1 MVLVSARMLE
11 IVKHLKQY
19 KITTYKE
26 IEQALGIKERN
37 VRYDIGRI
45 NEILIDNG
53 YDSIIRKGKGVLEI
67 PDNFKID
74 VFETNSEFIYCQEE
88 RSSILLLYLLFDNK
102 KLKLNRIAKDLQIS
116 RSTIKN
122 DFDEV
127 EKMLFTRG
135 FKIEYSDNFI
145 LQGDVR
151 HRFRLMVKELKKYI
165 SLIIYEHHLNKF
177 QTYILTILNHS
188 FNLVNLKDLII
199 LIDEMLEKMNF
210 VLTDEIYNWY
220 VANILCVIWLFENN
234 KKIIFE
240 FNFLQQESKIIN
252 DFITKVEVFLNK
264 KIAYSNKDKVV
275 SFLNYLNLCV
285 KSENNL
291 DMMNIEVIVTD
302 FISAMSL
309 EMGIPF
315 QNDPILIEGLFNHIV
330 PLIQRI
336 KLGVVVDEN
345 VISLLSTKNLEV
357 YEIVLRVI
365 TKIDILKNITNE
377 NEIAYL
383 TIHFIASLKRINRS
397 SCKKVLLVCGH
408 GYGTTTMLKETLLTE
423 YQVEIVDTIPKYK
436 ISSYQDFDD
445 VDIVITT
452 MKLDLNIDYLKVNPI
467 LTELD
472 DRCLINAGIARRTPL
487 SNYYSINKS
496 LDFLTDED
504 RLRVLD
510 VIRQE
515 LGYRDLCKPKKI
527 AKLNDLLNENLI
539 KIIDKDMTWED
550 VIVQSC
556 NIMEDVKAINRNY
569 MESIFETIEQNG
581 FYSIIDGSFA
591 LLHGNCE
598 IGVYKTA
605 MCMIINKKKIRFG
618 KKAVN
623 IVFCLSS
630 KDQKEHIPAIIN
642 LMKLEKTT
650 DFIKNVL
657 KTKTSEEAY
666 KLLVEYER
674 RII

>member
-1 MVLVSARMLE
+1 MLVSARMLE

-19 KITTYKE
+19 KTTTYKE
-26 IEQALGIKERN
+26 IEQALRIKERN
-37 VRYDIGRI
+37 VRYDIDRI
-45 NEILIDNG
+45 NEILIDNN
-53 YDSIIRKGKGVLEI
+53 YAPIIRKGKGILEI
-67 PDNFKID
+67 PDDFKVDI
-74 VFETNSEFIYCQEE
+74 FEINSEFIYCQEE

-102 KLKLNRIAKDLQIS
+102 KLKLNKISKDIQVS

-127 EKMLFTRG
+127 EKLLFERG
-135 FKIEYSDNFI
+135 FNIKYDENFI
-145 LQGDVR
+145 LQGDTR
-151 HRFRLMVKELKKYI
+151 HHLRLMVSELKKYI
-165 SLIIYEHHLNKF
+165 SLIKYEHHLNKF
-177 QTYILTILNHS
+177 QAYILNILNHS
-188 FNLVNLKDLII
+188 FGKIKLKDVIM
-199 LIDEMLEKMNF
+199 LIDEMLEKMNYT
-210 VLTDEIYNWY
+210 LTDETYNWY
-220 VANILCVIWLFENN
+220 VANILCIIWIFEND
-234 KKIIFE
+234 KRISFE
-240 FNFLQQESKIIN
+240 FNFLQKDDQIIN
-252 DFITKVEVFLNK
+252 DFILKVEKLLIK
-264 KIAYSNKDKVV
+264 KIDKNNKNKIIN
-275 SFLNYLNLCV
+275 FLNYLNLCV

-302 FISAMSL
+302 FISGMSL

-357 YEIVLRVI
+357 YEIVSRVI

-383 TIHFIASLKRINRS
+383 AIHFIASLKRINTSNR
-397 SCKKVLLVCGH
+397 KKVLLVCGH

-436 ISSYQDFDD
+436 IASYQNFDD
-445 VDIVITT
+445 IDVIITT

-527 AKLNDLLNENLI
+527 AKLSDLLNDNLI
-539 KIIDKDMTWED
+539 KIIDEEITWED
-550 VIVQSC
+550 AIIQSC
-556 NIMEDVKAINRNY
+556 NIMENIRAINRNY
-569 MESIFETIEQNG
+569 MESIFEIIEQNG

-591 LLHGNCE
+591 LLHGNCD
-598 IGVYKTA
+598 IGVYKTS
-605 MCMIINKKKIRFG
+605 MCMIINKKKIKFG
-618 KKAVN
+618 EKEVN

-666 KLLVEYER
+666 DLLVEYER

>member
-1 MVLVSARMLE
+1 MLVSARMLE

-19 KITTYKE
+19 KTTTYKE
-26 IEQALGIKERN
+26 IEQALRIKERN
-37 VRYDIGRI
+37 VRYDIDRI
-45 NEILIDNG
+45 NEILIDNN
-53 YDSIIRKGKGVLEI
+53 YAPIIRKGKGILEI
-67 PDNFKID
+67 PDDFKVDI
-74 VFETNSEFIYCQEE
+74 FEINSEFIYCQEE

-102 KLKLNRIAKDLQIS
+102 KLKLNKISKDIQVS

-127 EKMLFTRG
+127 EKTLFKRG
-135 FKIEYSDNFI
+135 FNIKYDENFI
-145 LQGDVR
+145 LQGDTR
-151 HRFRLMVKELKKYI
+151 HHLRLMVSELKKYV
-165 SLIIYEHHLNKF
+165 SLIKYEHHLNKF
-177 QTYILTILNHS
+177 QTYILNILNHS
-188 FNLVNLKDLII
+188 FGKINLKDVIM
-199 LIDEMLEKMNF
+199 LIDEMLEKMNYT
-210 VLTDEIYNWY
+210 LTDETYNWY
-220 VANILCVIWLFENN
+220 VANILCIIWIFEND
-234 KKIIFE
+234 KRVSFE
-240 FNFLQQESKIIN
+240 FNFLQKDDQIIN
-252 DFITKVEVFLNK
+252 DFILKFEKLLVRKIDKNNK
-264 KIAYSNKDKVV
+264 NKIIN
-275 SFLNYLNLCV
+275 FLNYLNLCV

-302 FISAMSL
+302 FISGMSL

-357 YEIVLRVI
+357 YEIVSRVI

-383 TIHFIASLKRINRS
+383 AIHFIASLKRINTSNR
-397 SCKKVLLVCGH
+397 KKVLLVCGH

-423 YQVEIVDTIPKYK
+423 YQVEIIDTIPKYK
-436 ISSYQDFDD
+436 IASYQNFDD
-445 VDIVITT
+445 IDLIITT

-527 AKLNDLLNENLI
+527 AKLSDLLNDNLI
-539 KIIDKDMTWED
+539 KIIDKEITWED
-550 VIVQSC
+550 AIIQSC
-556 NIMEDVKAINRNY
+556 NIMENIKAINRNY
-569 MESIFETIEQNG
+569 MESIFEIIEQNG

-591 LLHGNCE
+591 LLHGNCD
-598 IGVYKTA
+598 IGVYKTS
-605 MCMIINKKKIRFG
+605 MCMIINKKKIKFG
-618 KKAVN
+618 EKAVN

-657 KTKTSEEAY
+657 KTRTSEEAY
-666 KLLVEYER
+666 DLLVEYER